1 MKKITYFILEI
12 EPNDNAIKIF
22 KKHPNSLISQLDN
35 KFYFKSHFKTQKEEI
50 DFSCQK
56 IKMDEEL
63 FERLKKLL
71 NESLIEVKNISKES
85 IKPEK
90 IKGSL
95 HGSIYSVVYKYSNYK
110 KEDKKDVFDFTT
122 NIFVSML
129 TGHYLWN
136 GNKRVALVF
145 LWSILWELGYYL
157 KWTKGFFVNYSVH
170 KSILEHFVITLEKNK
185 IIGKQE
191 IKKWLIQNVIIGL
204 NWRKN
209 I

>member
-90 IKGSL
+90 IKVAYMDQFIVL
-95 HGSIYSVVYKYSNYK
+95 YI
-110 KEDKKDVFDFTT
+110 
-122 NIFVSML
+122 NIL
-129 TGHYLWN
+129 
-136 GNKRVALVF
+136 
-145 LWSILWELGYYL
+145 I
-157 KWTKGFFVNYSVH
+157 
-170 KSILEHFVITLEKNK
+170 
-185 IIGKQE
+185 
-191 IKKWLIQNVIIGL
+191 IKKKIKKMFLILLLIFSFQC
-204 NWRKN
+204 
-209 I
+209 